1 MDNGIQNLIDS
12 TNLLQN
18 TLLPNAQKSLKELKD
33 QVANL
38 PIEKRQIVIDMY
50 EKVTGQKY
58 AYWNIKYSIFLPS

>member
-58 AYWNIKYSIFLPS
+58 AY